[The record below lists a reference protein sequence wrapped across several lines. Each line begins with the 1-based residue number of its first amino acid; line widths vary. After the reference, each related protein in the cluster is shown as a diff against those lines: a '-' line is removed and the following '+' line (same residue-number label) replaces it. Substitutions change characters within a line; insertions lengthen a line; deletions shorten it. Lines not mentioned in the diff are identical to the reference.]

1 LVFFTWWS
9 RWQIQVEGWP
19 RNRRLLLLVSA
30 ILLGATAHFWAQTL
44 PPNWDFYQW
53 DNTSTALLEGRDPYI
68 EFGYN
73 YTPIWLL
80 ILGSLKWVS
89 SDQETFRLLIS
100 IVLFLV
106 NIWIVVL
113 LSRRG
118 YSLAAAFFILS
129 PIVIAINGQHQQ
141 ADSIA
146 LALALAAML
155 YANKESAERIVPTDF
170 VAVALLGLSLSVK
183 QIFIV
188 LPLWLAF
195 RHGSIRRRML
205 YLLVPPM
212 IFFGF
217 LAAGMLAF
225 SPRDVFENVLLHGSG
240 ANSPLVL
247 TLVPHQLAPW
257 VLENRLSLVLSL
269 ACLIPAGWLVRKL
282 PPFEMTL
289 VYTITALLF
298 AWGVANQYLL
308 IPVAAVG
315 VFLNLGFLLWFAGAS
330 FYLAGAPYPDGLSLP
345 VLNQAHPH
353 VFLEWFWMGRDLFPY
368 ILLGWLLLMV
378 ALRKSNLRLIR
389 NRLATP
395 TTHGSQT
402 THVSPTGPIERQHT

>member
-1 LVFFTWWS
+1 M
-9 RWQIQVEGWP
+9 
-19 RNRRLLLLVSA
+19 LLLVFA
-30 ILLGATAHFWAQTL
+30 VLLGAVAHFWAQTL

-53 DNTSTALLEGRDPYI
+53 NNTAAALLEGRDPYV

-80 ILGSLKWVS
+80 ILGALKWFS
-89 SDQETFRLLIS
+89 SDQESFRLLIS
-100 IVLFLV
+100 AVLFLV

-118 YSLAAAFFILS
+118 YSLAAVFFILS

-155 YANKESAERIVPTDF
+155 YANKESADRIMATDY
-170 VAVALLGLSLSVK
+170 VAVVLLGLSLSVK
-183 QIFIV
+183 QIFII

-195 RHGSIRRRML
+195 RPGPIRRRLL
-205 YLLVPPM
+205 YLFAPPAV
-212 IFFGF
+212 FVGF
-217 LAAGMLAF
+217 LGAAVLTF
-225 SPRDVFENVLLHGSG
+225 NPRYVLEEVLLHGSG

-257 VLENRLSLVLSL
+257 VLESRLSLVLSL
-269 ACLIPAGWLVRKL
+269 ALLIPAGMLFRRL
-282 PPFEMTL
+282 PPFEMAL
-289 VYTITALLF
+289 VYTVAALLF

-315 VFLNLGFLLWFAGAS
+315 VFMNIGFLLWVLGAS

-345 VLNQAHPH
+345 LLNQAHPH
-353 VFLEWFWMGRDLFPY
+353 VFLEWFWMGRDLLPY
-368 ILLGWLLLMV
+368 LLAGSVILTLWT
-378 ALRKSNLRLIR
+378 RRSDY
-389 NRLATP
+389 
-395 TTHGSQT
+395 
-402 THVSPTGPIERQHT
+402 SPPRA

>member
-1 LVFFTWWS
+1 MSAGVSTSASASWTDRLVFFTWWA
-9 RWQIQVEGWP
+9 RWQQRVEEWP
-19 RNRRLLLLVSA
+19 RRQRMV
-30 ILLGATAHFWAQTL
+30 LLGVAIGLGALAHFWAQTL

-53 DNTSTALLEGRDPYI
+53 NNTATALLEGRDPYV

-80 ILGSLKWVS
+80 LLGALKWIS
-89 SDQETFRLLIS
+89 SDQESFRLLIS
-100 IVLFLV
+100 AVLFLV

-118 YSLAAAFFILS
+118 YSLAAVFFILS

-155 YANKESAERIVPTDF
+155 YANKESAEKIVPSDL
-170 VAVALLGLSLSVK
+170 VAVGLLGLSLSVK

-195 RHGSIRRRML
+195 RPGPLRRRLL
-205 YLLVPPM
+205 YLLVPPSV
-212 IFFGF
+212 FVVF
-217 LAAGMLAF
+217 LGAGMAAF
-225 SPRDVFENVLLHGSG
+225 NPRYVIDEVLLHGSG

-257 VLENRLSLVLSL
+257 ILENRLSLVLSL
-269 ACLIPAGWLVRKL
+269 VFLIPIGLLFRRL
-282 PPFEMTL
+282 PPFEMAL
-289 VYTITALLF
+289 VYTVAALLF

-315 VFLNLGFLLWFAGAS
+315 VFLNIGFLLWFLGAS
-330 FYLAGAPYPDGLSLP
+330 VYLAGAPYPDGLSVP
-345 VLNQAHPH
+345 FVDRVHPH
-353 VFLEWFWMGRDLFPY
+353 LFLEWFWMGRDLFPY
-368 ILLGWLLLMV
+368 LLLGSVIGAFW
-378 ALRKSNLRLIR
+378 IR
-389 NRLATP
+389 RRDY
-395 TTHGSQT
+395 
-402 THVSPTGPIERQHT
+402 SPPKA

>member
-1 LVFFTWWS
+1 VSSAVATSPATSTWSDRLVFFTWWS
-9 RWQIQVEGWP
+9 RWQNQVEGWP
-19 RNRRLLLLVSA
+19 RKRRVTLLIGAVF
-30 ILLGATAHFWAQTL
+30 LGSIAHFWAQTL

-53 DNTSTALLEGRDPYI
+53 DNTSTALLEGRDPYV

-80 ILGSLKWVS
+80 ILGSLKWIS

-118 YSLAAAFFILS
+118 YSLAAALFILS

-155 YANKESAERIVPTDF
+155 YANKESAARIVPTDF

-195 RHGSIRRRML
+195 RPGPIRRRLL
-205 YLLVPPM
+205 YLLVPPA
-212 IFFGF
+212 IFAGF
-217 LAAGMLAF
+217 LGAGMLAF
-225 SPRDVFENVLLHGSG
+225 NPRYVFEEVLLHGSG

-269 ACLIPAGWLVRKL
+269 ALLIPAGLLFRRL

-289 VYTITALLF
+289 VYTVAALLF

-315 VFLNLGFLLWFAGAS
+315 VFMNLGFLLWLLGAS

-345 VLNQAHPH
+345 LLNQAHPH

-368 ILLGWLLLMV
+368 LLLGSVILTFWTR
-378 ALRKSNLRLIR
+378 RK
-389 NRLATP
+389 
-395 TTHGSQT
+395 GY
-402 THVSPTGPIERQHT
+402 SPPRA

>member
-1 LVFFTWWS
+1 MSAGVVTSATASWTDRLVFFTWWA
-9 RWQIQVEGWP
+9 RWQQRVEEWP
-19 RNRRLLLLVSA
+19 RRRRMV
-30 ILLGATAHFWAQTL
+30 LLGVAIGLGALAHFWAQTL

-53 DNTSTALLEGRDPYI
+53 NNTATALLEGQDPYV

-80 ILGSLKWVS
+80 LLGALKWIS
-89 SDQETFRLLIS
+89 SDQESFRLLIS
-100 IVLFLV
+100 AVLFLV

-155 YANKESAERIVPTDF
+155 YANKESAEKIVSSDL
-170 VAVALLGLSLSVK
+170 VAVGLLGLSLSVK

-195 RHGSIRRRML
+195 RPGPIRRRML
-205 YLLVPPM
+205 YLVVPPT
-212 IFFGF
+212 IFLGF
-217 LAAGMLAF
+217 LSAGMLAF
-225 SPRDVFENVLLHGSG
+225 KPRDVFENVLLHGSG

-269 ACLIPAGWLVRKL
+269 ACLIPAGLLVRKL
-282 PPFEMTL
+282 PPFELTL

-315 VFLNLGFLLWFAGAS
+315 VFMNIGLLLWFLGAS
-330 FYLAGAPYPDGLSLP
+330 VYLAGAPYPDGLSLP
-345 VLNQAHPH
+345 LLNQAHPH
-353 VFLEWFWMGRDLFPY
+353 IFLEWFWMGRDLFPY
-368 ILLGWLLLMV
+368 LMAGWILLMV
-378 ALRKSNLRLIR
+378 ALRKSDLHMTR
-389 NRLATP
+389 NQIKTP
-395 TTHGSQT
+395 TTH
-402 THVSPTGPIERQHT
+402 